1 MDILCY
7 MATNYFNADNKKLK
21 VKHMYS
27 TGDNVVQ
34 LKKAGNN
41 EQ

>member
-1 MDILCY
+1 MKAIK
-7 MATNYFNADNKKLK
+7 FSNKGNLEKLK